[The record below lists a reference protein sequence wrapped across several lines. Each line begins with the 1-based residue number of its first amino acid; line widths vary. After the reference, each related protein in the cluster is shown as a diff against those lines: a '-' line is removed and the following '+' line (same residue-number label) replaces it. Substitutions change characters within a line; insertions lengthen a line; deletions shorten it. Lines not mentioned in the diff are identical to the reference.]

1 MKKKYLIFFIV
12 IVWSLSYNVTSA
24 SSVDGAEYHS
34 HQKLIKGQVKNR
46 YGYPLKDVKVS
57 VKGKAGNALTDAKGY
72 YNLEADID
80 DVLIFELT
88 GYNKQEHRVAGK
100 SIDVFLQED
109 PAGELVNTL
118 FGTPKSSTFS
128 GSMAKV
134 KGEELSDIPTPSISN
149 TLSGRL
155 NGLITTQ
162 SISNGNDRS
171 SLSLRGRTPIIMVDG
186 AIRDMDGLSFNE
198 IESITVLKD
207 PVSLAAMGMR
217 SSDGVVLVQTRHGL
231 NAKQVISFSAQGAIQ
246 ESINL
251 PKYLDSYNYALLA
264 NEASANDGRPQIY
277 SPADLEGYK
286 NGTNLYQYPNVNWYD
301 TALKPRY
308 SFNRFNLNVQGGGP
322 AARYFV
328 ALENQ
333 NQGGIFRDG
342 TNDLNTNNTVNR
354 YNFRS
359 NVDVDIDKNLSI
371 ALGLSG
377 KYEQVNSPGAGTDAI
392 LDQIRQTPSNAYPVF
407 NKDGSLAGNSLYVK
421 NIYGQLYQTGYNR
434 DNRRTLLVDA
444 SLNRKLNFITSG
456 LSLTGAIHY
465 TSYYSNIIS
474 RSRSNFAVFQPV
486 IDPVTQ
492 AESYLQFG
500 TNASYANANSYGNSF
515 ARRLNYDAG
524 LKYNRSFLKHHIDAS
539 LRYIW
544 DQYDVGLSLT
554 HAYQGLVATASYNYD
569 GKLFADM
576 TVSHQGTEQYPVNKR
591 YGTFPALSVG
601 YDLSKESFIKGDIF
615 DQLKLKASAG
625 VLGFDRTSNFAFQ
638 PYYTTGSN
646 AYYFGSTA
654 TGMAGWNEASLGNPS
669 ITWEKTR
676 VYSAGIDARLLKN
689 SLGISLEYFRQYRYD
704 VLQQRGQSNPLLGAV
719 YPLENL
725 GVYNYNGIE
734 LGLDYQKRIGAVEL
748 SLSGNLQA
756 ANSKVVFTDELVRKY
771 AYQQR
776 TGQQI
781 GQAFGL
787 VASGL
792 FQNQAEIDQSP
803 KQFSTVL
810 KPGDIRYVDQNA
822 DGVVNEDDVTAIGK
836 KGMPVYYAGSIGLRY
851 KQFDFSALVQGVAGK
866 DFYFT
871 GNNAWEFQENGNVQ
885 EHHLNRW
892 TPTNTA
898 ADYPRLSFGTN
909 TNNHRTSTYWIRD
922 GNYLRLKNI
931 QLGYT
936 LPSSVTRKIG
946 LGNLRLFT
954 SAFNLLTITKLKDLD
969 PESLFSSYPLYKSY
983 NIGLTA
989 KF

>member
-12 IVWSLSYNVTSA
+12 IVGLLTHKVANA
-24 SSVDGAEYHS
+24 SPLNGSKLHYHL
-34 HQKLIKGQVKNR
+34 KLIKGQVKNR
-46 YGYPLKDVKVS
+46 YGSPLISVGVS
-57 VKGKAGNALTDAKGY
+57 VKGKPSNVLTDAKGY
-72 YNLEADID
+72 YSLEADID

-88 GYNKQEHRVAGK
+88 GYDKQEHRVNGK
-100 SIDVFLQED
+100 SIDVILQENGTD
-109 PAGELVNTL
+109 ELVNSL
-118 FGTPKSSTFS
+118 FGTHKSSTFS
-128 GSMAKV
+128 GSTAQV
-134 KGEELSDIPTPSISN
+134 KGEDLSDIPVPSISN

-155 NGLITTQ
+155 NGLITGQT
-162 SISNGNDRS
+162 ISSGKDRAL
-171 SLSLRGRTPIIMVDG
+171 LSLRGQTPIVVVDG

-207 PVSLAAMGMR
+207 PASLAAMGMR
-217 SSDGVVLVQTRHGL
+217 SADGAILVQTKHGF
-231 NAKQVISFSAQGAIQ
+231 NGKQVISFSAQGAMQ
-246 ESINL
+246 ESISL
-251 PKYLDSYNYALLA
+251 PKYLDAYNYALLA
-264 NEASANDGRPQIY
+264 NEASVNDGRPQIY
-277 SPADLEGYK
+277 SSAELQAYK
-286 NGTNLYQYPNVNWYD
+286 NGSNPYLYPNVNWYD
-301 TALKPRY
+301 TALKPHY
-308 SFNRFNLNVQGGGP
+308 SFNRFNLSVAGGGP

-342 TNDLNTNNTVNR
+342 PDGPNTNNTVNR

-377 KYEQVNSPGAGTDAI
+377 KYEQANSPGAGTDAI
-392 LDQIRQTPSNAYPVF
+392 LEQIKQTPSNAYPIF
-407 NKDGSLAGNSLYVK
+407 NKDGSLSGNSRYVK

-434 DNRRTLLVDA
+434 DNRRTLLIDA

-465 TSYYSNIIS
+465 TSYYSNIVS

-500 TNASYANANSYGNSF
+500 TNDSYSNSNSYGNSF

-524 LKYNRSFLKHHIDAS
+524 LKYNRSFSKHNIDAS
-539 LRYIW
+539 LRYTW
-544 DQYDVGLSLT
+544 DQYDIGTALT
-554 HAYQGLVATASYNYD
+554 HAYQGLVATASYNYNE
-569 GKLFADM
+569 KIFADF
-576 TVSHQGTEQYPVNKR
+576 SASYQGTEQYPENRR
-591 YGTFPALSVG
+591 YGLFPAVSVG
-601 YDLSKESFIKGDIF
+601 YDLSKEDFLKSGIF

-625 VLGFDRTSNFAFQ
+625 LLGADRSFNFAYQ
-638 PYYTTGSN
+638 PYYGSASN

-654 TGMAGWNEASLGNPS
+654 SGMTGWNEISLGNPA

-676 VYSAGIDARLLKN
+676 VFSAGIDARLLKN
-689 SLGISLEYFRQYRYD
+689 SLGVSIEYFKQHRYD
-704 VLQQRGQSNPLLGAV
+704 VLQQRGQSNPILGTT

-725 GVYNYNGIE
+725 GVYNYSGIE
-734 LGLDYQKRIGAVEL
+734 LGLDYQKRIGQLEL
-748 SLSGNLQA
+748 SLGGNLQVR
-756 ANSKVVFTDELVRKY
+756 NSKIVFTDEVARKY

-781 GQAFGL
+781 GQNFGL

-803 KQFSTVL
+803 KQFSSQL
-810 KPGDIRYVDQNA
+810 QPGDIKYVDQNT
-822 DGVVNEDDVTAIGK
+822 DGVINEDDVTAIGK
-836 KGMPVYYAGSIGLRY
+836 KSLPVYYAGSVGLKY
-851 KQFDFSALVQGVAGK
+851 KHFDFSALVQGAAGN
-866 DFYFT
+866 DFNFI
-871 GNNAWEFQENGNVQ
+871 GSNAWEFQVNGNVQ
-885 EHHLNRW
+885 EHHLDRW
-892 TPTNTA
+892 TPSNTMA
-898 ADYPRLSFGTN
+898 TYPRLSFGTN
-909 TNNHRTSTYWIRD
+909 TNNNRISTYWIRNAD
-922 GNYLRLKNI
+922 YLRLKNV

-936 LPSSVTRKIG
+936 LPSSVTRRIG
-946 LGNLRLFT
+946 LSNLRLFT
-954 SAFNLLTITKLKDLD
+954 SAFNLATITKLKDLD

>member
-1 MKKKYLIFFIV
+1 MKKEYLIFFIV
-12 IVWSLSYNVTSA
+12 IVWSLSYNVASA
-24 SSVDGAEYHS
+24 SPVDGAEYHY

-46 YGYPLKDVKVS
+46 YGYPLKEVKVS
-57 VKGKAGNALTDAKGY
+57 VKGKSASAITDAKGFY
-72 YNLEADID
+72 SLEADID
-80 DVLIFELT
+80 DVLIFELA
-88 GYNKQEHRVAGK
+88 GYDKQEHPVKGK
-100 SIDVFLQED
+100 SIDVFLQKNGTD
-109 PAGELVNTL
+109 ELVNGL
-118 FGTPKSSTFS
+118 FGTHQSSTFS
-128 GSMAKV
+128 GSIAKV
-134 KGEELSDIPTPSISN
+134 KGEDLSEIPVPSISN

-155 NGLITTQ
+155 NGLITSQ

-171 SLSLRGRTPIIMVDG
+171 SLNLRGRTPIIMVDG

-198 IESITVLKD
+198 IESITILKD
-207 PVSLAAMGMR
+207 PASLAAMGMR
-217 SSDGVVLVQTRHGL
+217 SADGVVLVQTKHGF
-231 NAKQVISFSAQGAIQ
+231 NGKQIISFSAQGAIQ

-251 PKYLDSYNYALLA
+251 PKYLDSYNYAVLA
-264 NEASANDGRPQIY
+264 NEASVNDGRPQIY

-286 NGTNLYQYPNVNWYD
+286 NGANLYQYPNVNWYD
-301 TALKPRY
+301 IALKPRY
-308 SFNRFNLNVQGGGP
+308 SFNRFNLSVQGGGP
-322 AARYFV
+322 TAKYFV

-342 TNDLNTNNTVNR
+342 TNNLNINNTVNH

-407 NKDGSLAGNSLYVK
+407 NKDGSLSGNSLYVK
-421 NIYGQLYQTGYNR
+421 NIYGQLFQTGYNR
-434 DNRRTLLVDA
+434 DNRRTVLIDA

-456 LSLTGAIHY
+456 LSLTGSIHY

-474 RSRSNFAVFQPV
+474 RSRSNFAVFQSV

-492 AESYLQFG
+492 AESYLQLG
-500 TNASYANANSYGNSF
+500 TNASYSNANSYGNSF

-524 LKYNRSFLKHHIDAS
+524 LKYNRSFSNHNIDAS

-544 DQYDVGLSLT
+544 DQYDIGTALT
-554 HAYQGLVATASYNYD
+554 HAYQGLVATASYNYN
-569 GKLFADM
+569 KKIFADF
-576 TVSHQGTEQYPVNKR
+576 SASYQGTEQYPAHKR
-591 YGTFPALSVG
+591 YGLFPAISVG
-601 YDLSKESFIKGDIF
+601 YDLSKENFLKSGIF

-625 VLGFDRTSNFAFQ
+625 LLGFDRASNFAYQ
-638 PYYTTGSN
+638 PYYTTASN

-676 VYSAGIDARLLKN
+676 VFSAGIDTRFLKN
-689 SLGISLEYFRQYRYD
+689 SLGLSIEYFRQHNYD
-704 VLQQRGQSNPLLGAV
+704 VLQQRGQSNPLLGTT

-725 GVYNYNGIE
+725 GVYNYSGIE
-734 LGLDYQKRIGAVEL
+734 LGLDYQKRIGQVDL

-756 ANSKVVFTDELVRKY
+756 PNSKIIFTDELTRKY

-776 TGQQI
+776 TGQRI

-803 KQFSTVL
+803 KQFSSVL

-822 DGVVNEDDVTAIGK
+822 DGVINEDDVTAIGK
-836 KGMPVYYAGSIGLRY
+836 KGMPVYYAGTVGLKY
-851 KQFDFSALVQGVAGK
+851 KYFDFSALVQGVTGR
-866 DFYFT
+866 DVYFT
-871 GNNAWEFQENGNVQ
+871 GSNAWEFQDNGNVQ
-885 EHHLNRW
+885 QYHLNRW
-892 TPTNTA
+892 TPTNTS

-909 TNNHRTSTYWIRD
+909 TNNHRTSTYWIRN
-922 GNYLRLKNI
+922 GNYLRLKNV

-936 LPSSVTRKIG
+936 LPSSVTRRIG
-946 LGNLRLFT
+946 LSNLRLFT
-954 SAFNLLTITKLKDLD
+954 SAFNLATITKLKDLD